1 MRSAY
6 ITWPGEGIPAADD
19 SFDVHATSLA
29 DLANLIAPPGTG

>member
-6 ITWPGEGIPAADD
+6 ISRPGEGIPAADD

-29 DLANLIAPPGTG
+29 DLAKLLAPGTG